1 MPDKI
6 VNKIVL
12 TRTVILPDPVRT
24 AMCRRSPDLGPRILF
39 FSGGS
44 ALRRLSQ
51 KLVDYTH
58 NSIHLIT
65 PFDSGGSSAVLRKAF
80 RMPAVGDIRNR
91 IMALADRSVKGNPEI
106 FELFA
111 HRLSKTDPIDAL
123 RARLEAMVM
132 GTDPMIRAVP
142 DPMRKIIRSHLGF
155 FKDRSPKDFD
165 LRGASVGNLI
175 LTGGYF
181 NYKRQIDPV
190 IYLFSRL
197 VEARGV
203 VRPII
208 NADLHLVTELKDG
221 TRLVGQ
227 HLLTGKEVPPIASPV
242 REVHLADD
250 PAGFIPVEPRL
261 KEKVARRIK
270 NADLIC
276 YPMGSFYSSLVAN
289 LLVKGVGDAVAVA
302 DCPRVYIPNQ
312 GHDPEEY
319 GMSLADRVETLFRYL
334 EKSCTAPVERSRL
347 LQFVLVDSSPDA
359 AFGASEISRVRRM
372 GVKVIEAEL
381 VSEKSRPYLDPRR
394 VIEHLVALS

>member
-1 MPDKI
+1 MPDKALR
-6 VNKIVL
+6 KIVL
-12 TRTVILPDPVRT
+12 SRTVTLPDPVKT
-24 AMCRRSPDLGPRILF
+24 AMCRRSPELGPRILF

-111 HRLSKTDPIDAL
+111 HRLSKTEPLEVL
-123 RARLEAMVM
+123 RERLEAMVR
-132 GTDPMIRAVP
+132 GSDPLVRHVP
-142 DPMRKIIRSHLGF
+142 DPMRKIIRSNLGF
-155 FKDRSPKDFD
+155 FMDRSPKDFD
-165 LRGASVGNLI
+165 LRGASLGNLI

-203 VRPII
+203 VRPIL
-208 NADLHLVTELKDG
+208 NADLHLVATLADG

-227 HLLTGKEVPPIASPV
+227 HRLTGKEQEPIASPV
-242 REVHLADD
+242 ADIHLADD

-261 KEKVARRIK
+261 KSKVADRIRE
-270 NADLIC
+270 ADLIC
-276 YPMGSFYSSLVAN
+276 YPMGSFYSSVVAN
-289 LLVKGVGDAVAVA
+289 LLVKGVGDAVAA
-302 DCPRVYIPNQ
+302 AECPKIYIPNL
-312 GHDPEEY
+312 GHDPEEL
-319 GMSLADRVETLFRYL
+319 GMGLSDKVETLLRHL
-334 EKSCTAPVERSRL
+334 RRSCLSQAAPDRL
-347 LQFVLVDSSPDA
+347 LQFVLVDAGDA
-359 AFGASEISRVRRM
+359 AALAEAGRVRRM
-372 GVKVIEAEL
+372 GVEVIEAPL
-381 VSEKSRPYLDPRR
+381 VTEKSQPYLDPRR
-394 VIEHLVALS
+394 VVEHLLALA

>member
-1 MPDKI
+1 MPEKTTK
-6 VNKIVL
+6 KIVL
-12 TRTVILPDPVRT
+12 TRTVTLPDPVKT
-24 AMCRRSPDLGPRILF
+24 AMCRKSPELGPRILF

-44 ALRRLSQ
+44 ALRRLSE

-111 HRLSKTDPIDAL
+111 HRLSKTDSIEEL
-123 RARLEAMVM
+123 RARLEAMVR
-132 GTDPMIRAVP
+132 GTDPMIKRVS

-155 FKDRSPKDFD
+155 FMDRSPKDFD

-181 NYKRQIDPV
+181 NYRRQIDPV

-208 NADLHLVTELKDG
+208 NADMHLVTELQDG

-242 REVHLADD
+242 KEVHLADD
-250 PAGFIPVEPRL
+250 PAGFIPVEARL
-261 KEKVARRIK
+261 KDKVAARIK
-270 NADLIC
+270 NANLIC

-289 LLVKGVGDAVAVA
+289 LLVKGVGDAVAAA

-312 GHDPEEY
+312 GHDPEEF
-319 GMSLADRVETLFRYL
+319 GMELVDKVETLL
-334 EKSCTAPVERSRL
+334 GCLGKSCTSSVERRRL
-347 LQFVLVDSSPDA
+347 LQFVLVDSSRDA
-359 AFGASEISRVRRM
+359 KAGPSEIAKVRRM
-372 GVKVIEAEL
+372 GVEVIEAEL

-394 VIEHLVALS
+394 VIEHLVALA